1 MKIILALFLVFNISE
16 GLSQVTMR
24 DVLVTADTIQEINT
38 IKKKF
43 EISELIVLKGL
54 RMNIVDSPFRI
65 FYFNEITNNKLN
77 GIHFEFYIPSGMPKE
92 KGAYLDNEKNG
103 EWYYWNEKG
112 QLVRREV
119 WDKVKLLKV
128 KL

>member
-24 DVLVTADTIQEINT
+24 DDLVTADTIQEINT

-119 WDKVKLLKV
+119 WDKGKLLKV

>member
-119 WDKVKLLKV
+119 WDKGKLLKV